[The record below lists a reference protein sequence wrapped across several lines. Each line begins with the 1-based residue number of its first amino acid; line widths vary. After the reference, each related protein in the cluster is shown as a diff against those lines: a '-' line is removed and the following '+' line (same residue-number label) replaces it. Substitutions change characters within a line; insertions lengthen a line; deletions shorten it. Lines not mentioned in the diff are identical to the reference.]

1 MLRIFGTKSLNM
13 FKSWI
18 DASFATHMDRRGHT
32 DGCIPFGKGLAHMK
46 TKKQSLNGK
55 SSTETEV
62 IGASDYLPW
71 VIWIARFMEYQGYTI
86 DSKIFLR
93 RENIDLQHCP
103 TERMIADFYTKPL
116 QGSLFVKMRNFI
128 MGFHDAFCEE
138 RVENCEDL
146 NKSQNTSSY
155 DNNVESISRQPTYA
169 EIARRAVLFNK
180 QSLFNLVY

>member
-1 MLRIFGTKSLNM
+1 
-13 FKSWI
+13 
-18 DASFATHMDRRGHT
+18 
-32 DGCIPFGKGLAHMK
+32 MK

-86 DSKIFLR
+86 DSKIFYQDNESAMKLEKNGRKSCGDKSRHIDIRYFFIKDVLR

-128 MGFHDAFCEE
+128 MGLDDAFCEE

-146 NKSQNTSSY
+146 NKSKNTSSN
-155 DNNVESISRQPTYA
+155 DNNVESIRKQPTYA
-169 EIARRAVLFNK
+169 EIARRAVK
-180 QSLFNLVY
+180 